1 MSKKLMEMS
10 TIEGRVRYLSQFIG
24 GLNGLA
30 ARIGISPRQLS
41 NYMGGKLNWPPHRI
55 AALAA
60 ATKTDPEWIIHG
72 SGEAPRPE
80 RLLGIRMAA
89 IADAK
94 PLGIRQLSAAMN
106 SERATEVRAVI
117 QQVATRISAALQSQA
132 DLSALSGTMPWSRHT
147 PRVWPSPARLT
158 WRSWLIASA
167 STRHGCWAHRAKPY
181 WPSASTHMDV
191 PN

>member
-132 DLSALSGTMPWSRHT
+132 DLSALSGTMPEALVEAYTQGLAVPCEAHLEIL
-147 PRVWPSPARLT
+147 VDRL
-158 WRSWLIASA
+158 RLNKAWLLGS
-167 STRHGCWAHRAKPY
+167 
-181 WPSASTHMDV
+181 
-191 PN
+191 